1 MATGVEVTRVVDK
14 SGLGRT
20 IKEVRVFS
28 LEIVGSFVDSDRF
41 FYESWK
47 VLGRYGEN
55 LNSIK
60 INDAR
65 RVRLTV
71 VTSVVSIA
79 PAM

>member
-1 MATGVEVTRVVDK
+1 MATEVEVTRVVDK

-47 VLGRYGEN
+47 VLGVM
-55 LNSIK
+55 
-60 INDAR
+60 AR
-65 RVRLTV
+65 T
-71 VTSVVSIA
+71 
-79 PAM
+79 